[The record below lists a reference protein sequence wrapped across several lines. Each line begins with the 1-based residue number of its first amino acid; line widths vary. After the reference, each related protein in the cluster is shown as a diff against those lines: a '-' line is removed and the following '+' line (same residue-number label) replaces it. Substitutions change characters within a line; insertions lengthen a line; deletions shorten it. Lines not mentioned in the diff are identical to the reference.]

1 MKIIKLIAED
11 VKGLK
16 AVEITPDGNFVEIA
30 GENEAGKSSVLDAIW
45 LVLAGRQAS
54 SEVEAPIRKGQEKG
68 SATIDLGDMIATR
81 TWTKAGSS
89 LKVTSGDGKQT
100 FASPQSVL
108 DALRAKFLDPGE
120 FIAKDSKEQRQAI
133 LDLVDIGIDLDAMA
147 SERARL
153 YDERASVGQQG
164 KAIGDVPAVVADVP
178 EEEVSA
184 AQILS
189 QMRSVEERNRE
200 IRDVRTQHDSASAEI
215 KGTVDKITE
224 LQAHL
229 KTVQIQTAKIKDH
242 VASLGDPQDTDD
254 LETRLAKVE
263 DTNRAVRENLAVKAK
278 SAEKDRLRGEYE
290 ALTKKIDGLDKKK
303 SDAIAKADLPVEG
316 MDFTEDGITLDG
328 VPFKDGSSSQK
339 MIAALRIAASFNPQL
354 RVIQVRD
361 GSLLGKKN
369 FQIVKDFAEEND
381 YQIWLET
388 VGEGHGSAV
397 IIEDGQV
404 TR

>member
-1 MKIIKLIAED
+1 MKVIKLIAED

-16 AVEITPDGNFVEIA
+16 AVEITPDGNLVEIA

-54 SEVEAPIRKGQEKG
+54 SEVEAPVRKGQEKG
-68 SATIDLGDMIATR
+68 HATIDLGDMIATR

-89 LKVTSGDGKQT
+89 LKVTSGDGKQV
-100 FASPQSVL
+100 FSSPQSVL

-120 FIAKDSKEQRQAI
+120 FIAKDSREQRQAI
-133 LDLVDIGIDLDAMA
+133 LDLVDLGIDLDAMA
-147 SERARL
+147 AERKRL
-153 YDERASVGQQG
+153 FDDRTTVGQQG
-164 KAIGDVPAVVADVP
+164 KAIGEVAGPDAGVP

-184 AQILS
+184 SQILNE
-189 QMRSVEERNRE
+189 MRTIEERNRE
-200 IRDVRTQHDSASAEI
+200 IRDIRVQHESAQEEVRRTEASIA
-215 KGTVDKITE
+215 E
-224 LQAHL
+224 LQTHL
-229 KTVQIQTAKIKDH
+229 KTVQIQTAKVAQEVERLGEAKDTSSLEADL
-242 VASLGDPQDTDD
+242 AS
-254 LETRLAKVE
+254 VE
-263 DTNRAVRENLAVKAK
+263 DTNRAVRVNAERKTKV
-278 SAEKDRLRGEYE
+278 AEKDRLRAEYE

-361 GSLLGKKN
+361 GSLLDKKN

-381 YQIWLET
+381 YQIWMET
-388 VGEGHGSAV
+388 VGEGHGSA
-397 IIEDGQV
+397 ILIEDGQV
-404 TR
+404 I

>member
-16 AVEITPDGNFVEIA
+16 AVEITPDGNLVEIA

-54 SEVEAPIRKGQEKG
+54 SEVEAPVRKGQDKG
-68 SATIDLGDMIATR
+68 HATIDLGDMIATR

-89 LKVTSGDGKQT
+89 LKVTSGDGKQV
-100 FASPQSVL
+100 FSSPQSVL

-147 SERARL
+147 AERKRL
-153 YDERASVGQQG
+153 FDERTTVGQQG
-164 KAIGDVPAVVADVP
+164 KAIGEVPKPDADVP
-178 EEEVSA
+178 DTEVSA
-184 AQILS
+184 SDLIGKI
-189 QMRSVEERNRE
+189 RE
-200 IRDVRTQHDSASAEI
+200 AENNNARIINATTQAEI
-215 KGTVDKITE
+215 MVDRIAEWKRQIAAE
-224 LQAHL
+224 QDSL
-229 KTVQIQTAKIKDH
+229 KEIEA
-242 VASLGDPQDTDD
+242 
-254 LETRLAKVE
+254 LAKADVIDTETLNTDLANLE
-263 DTNRAVRENLAVKAK
+263 DTNRRVRSNAEITAK
-278 SAEKDRLRGEYE
+278 TAEKNRLRSEYE
-290 ALTKKIDGLDKKK
+290 KLTKKLDALDKEK

-361 GSLLGKKN
+361 GSLLDKKN
-369 FQIVKDFAEEND
+369 FKIVKDFAEKND

-388 VGEGHGSAV
+388 VGEGHGSAIV
-397 IIEDGQV
+397 IEDGQV
-404 TR
+404 A